1 MNPRPVV
8 ALLLVLCLAA
18 CTLGVE
24 LQDFRPAQ
32 GPAGIHSTAHLQ
44 RKLVPGDELTGEL
57 LAVGAD
63 GLVLMLDRPL
73 ATPDGSVSLVRVPLW
88 MLRRIKLEQMGN
100 YVVKSEGREQDEER
114 LNRLKLVSRYP
125 QGLTER
131 IEAEVL
137 AGIGQDAIYVPF
149 AADSDE

>member
-1 MNPRPVV
+1 MNPLPIVT
-8 ALLLVLCLAA
+8 LLFLHGVAA
-18 CTLGVE
+18 CTVGVE
-24 LQDFRPAQ
+24 VQEFRPAQ
-32 GPAGIHSTAHLQ
+32 GPAGIHSTAILQ
-44 RKLVPGDELTGEL
+44 RRLVPGDELTGEL

-73 ATPDGSVSLVRVPLW
+73 ATADGNVSLVRVPLW

-100 YVVKSEGREQDEER
+100 FLIESEGRERDEQKLDR
-114 LNRLKLVSRYP
+114 LRLVSRYP

-137 AGIGQDAIYVPF
+137 ARIGQDAVYIPF
-149 AADSDE
+149 AADFDD